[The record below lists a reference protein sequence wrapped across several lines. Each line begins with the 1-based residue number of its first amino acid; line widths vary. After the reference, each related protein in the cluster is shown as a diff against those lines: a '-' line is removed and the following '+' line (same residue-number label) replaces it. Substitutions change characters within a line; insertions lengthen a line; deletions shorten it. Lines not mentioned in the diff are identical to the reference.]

1 MTGASENYK
10 HRGLIPRA
18 ISHIFR
24 EISDKPDMAF
34 TLRIS
39 YLEIY
44 NEQMVDLLANAADD
58 AVTTPIQV
66 ENMAIIEEKT
76 GMWELFIWNVFKDLC
91 SHRMIFF
98 ICTTFSS

>member
-24 EISDKPDMAF
+24 EISDKHDMAF

-58 AVTTPIQV
+58 TVTTPIQV

-76 GMWELFIWNVFKDLC
+76 GM
-91 SHRMIFF
+91 
-98 ICTTFSS
+98 